1 MATVLASWLTVT
13 SFASDVNARSD
24 LYGFHWWAFL
34 WDFSWVYL
42 LKLKLVPFF
51 LMLVSFFVS

>member
-13 SFASDVNARSD
+13 SLASDVNARSD

-34 WDFSWVYL
+34 WVFHGSTCL
-42 LKLKLVPFF
+42 N
-51 LMLVSFFVS
+51 